1 MLKHQSWFKWNL
13 RMTTVCVFQH
23 FEVILWEIYTDKR
36 LQRDDDE
43 LVDFWQSDW
52 CFGTMEFYDLPYI
65 GNFIIPTDEL
75 HHFSQG

>member
-1 MLKHQSWFKWNL
+1 
-13 RMTTVCVFQH
+13 MTTVCVFQH

-52 CFGTMEFYDLPYI
+52 CSGTWNL
-65 GNFIIPTDEL
+65 
-75 HHFSQG
+75 